1 MSEESEKDVAS
12 DVGWDE
18 HAGVVEQNHV
28 GNVGVWSEISCS
40 GHSPFDLIH
49 LRGKELKFM
58 TRVFNE
64 LSIEIC
70 SVWNGCSQN
79 RYQGKIKEGSGPLVK
94 GLDYKARSQNK
105 PC

>member
-1 MSEESEKDVAS
+1 MHNKVEKVVSEESEKDVAS

-58 TRVFNE
+58 T
-64 LSIEIC
+64 
-70 SVWNGCSQN
+70 
-79 RYQGKIKEGSGPLVK
+79 
-94 GLDYKARSQNK
+94 
-105 PC
+105 